1 MQRAR
6 TTAFDLSHGV
16 RMKISVIGCG
26 YLGAVHAASMAE
38 LGHEVV
44 GIDVDHNKV
53 AALRAAKP
61 PFYEPGFAGLLERTL
76 ATGRLRFSS
85 DFAEARGCRVH
96 FLCVGTPQ
104 KRAEYAAD
112 LRFVESATESLL
124 DILEPGDLVVGKS
137 TVPVGTAAGLAQLVA
152 GKVPGALLA
161 WNPEFLREGFAVQDT
176 LHPDRLVYGLPSGD
190 DGDTARGRLDELYA
204 PIVAAGTPQVITDY
218 ATAEMVKTA
227 ANSFLATKISFIN
240 AMAELCEATGADVK
254 QLADA
259 IGYDDRIG
267 RKFLN
272 AGLGFGGGCLPKDIR
287 AFMARAGELGADQA
301 LTFLKEVDNINMR
314 RRIRMVEL
322 AREVCDGSL
331 LGKRVAVLGAAFKPD
346 SDDIRDSPALNVAAQ
361 LQLQGAVVR
370 VTDPAAVDNSRR
382 EWPHLDFA
390 DSPEEAAER
399 ADAVL
404 VLTEWKQYCDLDP
417 RQFGRVV
424 ARKRVLDGRNALEHA
439 WRAPSGVPAAH
450 YSYPL
455 RRLPLTCAPSVDS
468 VRMPTGSPQVGPTS
482 VAVLPRMT
490 TSDARVTTIASVRDT
505 RLLPSMTTPRTGT
518 LL

>member
-1 MQRAR
+1 V
-6 TTAFDLSHGV
+6 LV
-16 RMKISVIGCG
+16 SVIGCG
-26 YLGAVHAASMAE
+26 YLGAVPAASMVE

-44 GIDVDHNKV
+44 GIDVDRSKV
-53 AALRAAKP
+53 SSLQAAKA
-61 PFYEPGFAGLLERTL
+61 PFYEPGFEDLLERTL
-76 ATGRLRFSS
+76 GTGRLRFSS
-85 DFAEARGCRVH
+85 DVADAAGARVH

-104 KRAEYAAD
+104 KHGEYAAD
-112 LRFVESATESLL
+112 LRYVQGAVESLL
-124 DILEPGDLVVGKS
+124 DVLGPGEVVVGKS
-137 TVPVGTAAGLAQLVA
+137 TVPVGTAASLAELVGA
-152 GKVPGALLA
+152 KVPGALVA

-176 LHPDRLVYGLPSGD
+176 LHPDRLVYGLPDEPDAAGIEA
-190 DGDTARGRLDELYA
+190 TLDEVYA
-204 PIVAAGTPQVITDY
+204 PIIARGTPKVVTDY

-254 QLADA
+254 LLADA

-301 LTFLKEVDNINMR
+301 LTFLREVDNINMR

-370 VTDPAAVDNSRR
+370 VTDPAAIENSRR
-382 EWPHLDFA
+382 QWPQLDYA
-390 DSPEEAAER
+390 ETAEEAAER

-404 VLTEWKQYCDLDP
+404 VLTEWQQYRDLDP
-417 RQFGRVV
+417 EAFGRVV
-424 ARKRVLDGRNALEHA
+424 RQKRVLDGRNALDREA
-439 WRAPSGVPAAH
+439 WTAAGWTYRALG
-450 YSYPL
+450 
-455 RRLPLTCAPSVDS
+455 RRA
-468 VRMPTGSPQVGPTS
+468 G
-482 VAVLPRMT
+482 
-490 TSDARVTTIASVRDT
+490 
-505 RLLPSMTTPRTGT
+505 
-518 LL
+518 

>member
-1 MQRAR
+1 
-6 TTAFDLSHGV
+6 
-16 RMKISVIGCG
+16 MKISVIGCG
-26 YLGAVHAASMAE
+26 YLGAVHAASMAQ
-38 LGHEVV
+38 LGHDVV
-44 GIDVDHNKV
+44 GIEVDQAKAAMLASGKV
-53 AALRAAKP
+53 
-61 PFYEPGFAGLLERTL
+61 PFFEPGFEELLGRSL
-76 ATGRLRFSS
+76 ASGRLRFSPDMADAAGS
-85 DFAEARGCRVH
+85 KVH

-104 KRAEYAAD
+104 KRSEYAAD
-112 LRFVESATESLL
+112 LRFVEAATESLL
-124 DILEPGDLVVGKS
+124 AVLEPGDLVAGKS
-137 TVPVGTAAGLAQLVA
+137 TVPVGTAAGLAEMVA
-152 GKVPGALLA
+152 GKVPEAMVA
-161 WNPEFLREGFAVQDT
+161 WNPEFLREGFAVEDT
-176 LHPDRLVYGLPSGD
+176 LHPDRLVYGLPEGAD
-190 DGDTARGRLDELYA
+190 RETARALLDEVYA

-259 IGYDDRIG
+259 IGHDDRIG

-301 LTFLKEVDNINMR
+301 LTFLREVDNINMR

-370 VTDPAAVDNSRR
+370 VADPAAIENSRR
-382 EWPHLDFA
+382 LWPQLDYA
-390 DSPEEAAER
+390 DTAEEAADR

-404 VLTEWKQYCDLDP
+404 LLTEWKQYRELDP
-417 RQFGRVV
+417 VAFGTVV
-424 ARKRVLDGRNALEHA
+424 TQKRVLDGRNAL
-439 WRAPSGVPAAH
+439 
-450 YSYPL
+450 
-455 RRLPLTCAPSVDS
+455 D
-468 VRMPTGSPQVGPTS
+468 
-482 VAVLPRMT
+482 
-490 TSDARVTTIASVRDT
+490 RDT
-505 RLLPSMTTPRTGT
+505 WVAAGWTYRALGRRAG
-518 LL
+518 